1 MKETETTSFNNE
13 YKILS
18 MAKYLGISPNK
29 IQVLGNDL
37 IYSLCFS
44 GLVLKE
50 PVTKITY
57 HTDSGKNRTIDIKAH
72 LKKDKF
78 KD

>member
-1 MKETETTSFNNE
+1 MKETETTSFDND

-44 GLVLKE
+44 GLVLGE
-50 PVTKITY
+50 LITKITY

-78 KD
+78 K